1 MTRYLIML
9 FVVSFNVCGHVFLKA
24 GMNQIGAIAPGA
36 LISNFA
42 KIFTNLSVLLG
53 LFCYVSSVAGYMVLL
68 SKIDISIAYPIV
80 TSLAYGAIV
89 LVSFFIFKEPFS
101 LIKWLGLGLILSGVL
116 LVGIK

>member
-9 FVVSFNVCGHVFLKA
+9 FVVAFNVCGHVFLKA
-24 GMNQIGAIAPGA
+24 GMNQLGSITPGELIAD
-36 LISNFA
+36 FTR
-42 KIFTNLSVLLG
+42 IFTNVSVLFG

-68 SKIDISIAYPIV
+68 SKIDISIAYPVV

-101 LIKWLGLGLILSGVL
+101 TVKWLGLGLILGGVL
-116 LVGIK
+116 LVGLQ